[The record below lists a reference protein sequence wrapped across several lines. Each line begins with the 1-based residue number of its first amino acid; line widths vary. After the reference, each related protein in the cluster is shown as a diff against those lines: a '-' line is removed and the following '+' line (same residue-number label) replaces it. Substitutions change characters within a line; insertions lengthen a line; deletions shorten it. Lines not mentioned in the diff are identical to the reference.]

1 MDWSIYQ
8 DLSSTKSRKKWI
20 YRRQKH
26 LDGSRI
32 YQESFSQTKSS
43 EILALWIKKLSRF
56 YLRRNPKTSMNRV
69 LLRSIEKR
77 RKKSSIEGNLS
88 RIYRE
93 AVELEKKWV
102 FQRREKHI
110 EMNATSKLLKHRSN
124 QHINLSKHL
133 STYKQSIQDPK
144 HTHTHTKQV

>member
-1 MDWSIYQ
+1 MDWSIYR

-20 YRRQKH
+20 CWRQKH

-43 EILALWIKKLSRF
+43 EILAWWIKKLSRF
-56 YLRRNPKTSMNRV
+56 YSRRNPKTLMNRDFV
-69 LLRSIEKR
+69 K
-77 RKKSSIEGNLS
+77 
-88 RIYRE
+88 IYRE
-93 AVELEKKWV
+93 KEKEELDRRKSIKDLSRSCWAWKKWV

-124 QHINLSKHL
+124 QHIKLSKHL

-144 HTHTHTKQV
+144 HTHTH